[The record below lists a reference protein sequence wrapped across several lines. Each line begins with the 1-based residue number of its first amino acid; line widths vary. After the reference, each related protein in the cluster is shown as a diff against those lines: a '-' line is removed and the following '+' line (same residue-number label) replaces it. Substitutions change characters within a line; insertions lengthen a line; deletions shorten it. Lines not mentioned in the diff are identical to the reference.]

1 MKKIA
6 FQNFRR
12 FQDFP
17 LLELGKISIMVGR
30 NNSGKSTMVKALL
43 LVIDY
48 LQNQQHKDFSFTN
61 KSLEDANIVSF
72 GRALN
77 NKLDINK
84 RNEITFSLE
93 VDGFSFFISIYGG
106 TEDTNALVSKLSI
119 TDNLSNV
126 VFDINY
132 LEETIK
138 VSKYNQ
144 SLLTKSDAIG
154 KVMQEFKELGL
165 EIQKPDF
172 KKATPEGLR
181 MLDQFNKLKT
191 RVQNYYEI
199 FEKEINE
206 GGNLFDISY
215 PLKPNVLDKTE
226 DTILQ
231 EFVSDLLF
239 INDAELRKLKDLRNN
254 YSHIDDKEKEHLEK
268 TLDELFEKDI
278 NTEGETNFEK
288 LENKIQELV
297 DIDNYKSE
305 LKDSI
310 NEVVKAINKVVIYYL
325 GANPSKQSALF
336 SIRDKQNN
344 LAQAIHEFKQCK
356 IEKGDVE
363 YLFVTYWMEEFEVGK
378 DFHIQ
383 FYAGEAYEY
392 YVFDKEGFKSHLADK
407 GMGSLQAM
415 MLILRIATI
424 LRKQK
429 GITKN
434 VTVIVEEPELN
445 LHPALQ
451 SKLAIFFHEVN
462 KHYGIEFI
470 IETHSEYLIRKS
482 QLLVVEN
489 EYTNQDGLNP
499 NPFSVHYFSLK
510 NGPYQMNYKSNGG
523 FNENFEEGFLDLS
536 FFMLLISSPLLNWIF
551 VLRIALLGLR

>member
-1 MKKIA
+1 M
-6 FQNFRR
+6 
-12 FQDFP
+12 
-17 LLELGKISIMVGR
+17 
-30 NNSGKSTMVKALL
+30 
-43 LVIDY
+43 
-48 LQNQQHKDFSFTN
+48 
-61 KSLEDANIVSF
+61 
-72 GRALN
+72 
-77 NKLDINK
+77 
-84 RNEITFSLE
+84 
-93 VDGFSFFISIYGG
+93 
-106 TEDTNALVSKLSI
+106 
-119 TDNLSNV
+119 
-126 VFDINY
+126 
-132 LEETIK
+132 
-138 VSKYNQ
+138 
-144 SLLTKSDAIG
+144 
-154 KVMQEFKELGL
+154 
-165 EIQKPDF
+165 
-172 KKATPEGLR
+172 
-181 MLDQFNKLKT
+181 
-191 RVQNYYEI
+191 
-199 FEKEINE
+199 
-206 GGNLFDISY
+206 
-215 PLKPNVLDKTE
+215 
-226 DTILQ
+226 
-231 EFVSDLLF
+231 
-239 INDAELRKLKDLRNN
+239 
-254 YSHIDDKEKEHLEK
+254 
-268 TLDELFEKDI
+268 
-278 NTEGETNFEK
+278 
-288 LENKIQELV
+288 
-297 DIDNYKSE
+297 
-305 LKDSI
+305 
-310 NEVVKAINKVVIYYL
+310 
-325 GANPSKQSALF
+325 F

-523 FNENFEEGFLDLS
+523 FNENFEEGFLD
-536 FFMLLISSPLLNWIF
+536 
-551 VLRIALLGLR
+551 VVDDIALEIFLKNNKQ